1 MRGRARSAI
10 SGLAR
15 LSPRGATV
23 LHADG
28 SPEYRA
34 VSEIEPGERL
44 MIAAGERIPV
54 DGCVVSGTSD
64 LDRSVNGESEPISV
78 SSGDAVEAGT
88 LNLTGPLVLRATA
101 NARNSFLAEIMGLME
116 AAEGGRA
123 LSRCHPPRG

>member
-1 MRGRARSAI
+1 M
-10 SGLAR
+10 
-15 LSPRGATV
+15 
-23 LHADG
+23 
-28 SPEYRA
+28 
-34 VSEIEPGERL
+34 
-44 MIAAGERIPV
+44 
-54 DGCVVSGTSD
+54 VSGTSD

>member
-1 MRGRARSAI
+1 
-10 SGLAR
+10 
-15 LSPRGATV
+15 
-23 LHADG
+23 
-28 SPEYRA
+28 
-34 VSEIEPGERL
+34 

-54 DGCVVSGTSD
+54 DGCVVSGTSE

-123 LSRCHPPRG
+123 LSWCHPPRG